1 MTASLTDPV
10 RAADSTEPQKSSAT
24 AVATFLG
31 EHVFAVLA
39 GRVSPLAIREHLSG
53 PVLSSM
59 LGIRPHGAQSP
70 DYRLRSVHACP
81 ITPSRVEACLLVG
94 AHRVRALVLRA
105 EWVAGRWICT
115 RLSLV

>member
-1 MTASLTDPV
+1 MTASLTDPAGT
-10 RAADSTEPQKSSAT
+10 AASAEPLNSSAT

-31 EHVFAVLA
+31 ERVFAALA
-39 GRVSPLAIREHLSG
+39 GRVSPMSVREHLSA
-53 PVLSSM
+53 PVMSSM
-59 LGIRPHGAQSP
+59 LGIRLHGAQSP

-81 ITPSRVEACLLVG
+81 ITRSKVEACLLVG